1 MSYYKPFKIDLPG
14 SSKSNRVIKC
24 PTAAQIEKHPDSV
37 KYVDG
42 YDRVYYWNR
51 RLYIPEEYLE
61 HKGVEIDSYILLISK
76 ASDDHEEEE
85 FANEGSELGLKK
97 VKTKKQTRD
106 ESEEDYK
113 SSDHAESVQNLAPE
127 NIDIVIDNI
136 LDTGISRRKVRCCI
150 AYPLTDK
157 DGELW
162 SLFLDK
168 VK

>member
-1 MSYYKPFKIDLPG
+1 MPG
-14 SSKSNRVIKC
+14 SSQSNRNIKC
-24 PTAAQIEKHPDSV
+24 PTAAQIEKHRDSV
-37 KYVDG
+37 KYVDDKDG
-42 YDRVYYWNR
+42 RVYYWNR
-51 RLYIPEEYLE
+51 RLYIPDEYLQ
-61 HKGVEIDSYILLISK
+61 HKGVELDSYILLIAK

-85 FANEGSELGLKK
+85 FAHEGSALGLQK
-97 VKTKKQTRD
+97 VKTKKQMRD

-127 NIDIVIDNI
+127 NIDIMIDNI
-136 LDTGISRRKVRCCI
+136 LDTGISKRKVRCCI

-162 SLFLDK
+162 SLFLEK